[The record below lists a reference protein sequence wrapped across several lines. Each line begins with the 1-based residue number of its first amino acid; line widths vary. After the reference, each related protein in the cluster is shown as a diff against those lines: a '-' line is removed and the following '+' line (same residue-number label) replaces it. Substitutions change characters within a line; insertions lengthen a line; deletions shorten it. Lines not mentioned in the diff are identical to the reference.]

1 MNEQLAQILQN
12 LKFSAAQSI
21 IFGQQ
26 KGGVGKTTD
35 TCMAALVS
43 SLLMQFRTC
52 VIDTDLQGNAT
63 SFLTK
68 TFSVE
73 EIPQTLM
80 AALENGNLKP
90 SIINLTENLD
100 LIPAGYDMRLF
111 SEFLTEN
118 FNNIND
124 KTFYLKKLI
133 DEIKGDYDFIFIDI
147 PPSTDLKVDNA
158 MVACDYLVVV
168 QETQQFS
175 FEGSQRLIFDY
186 VQTLVDDFGDQV
198 PIQIAGILPALLQQK
213 RPMHQKLVEETIQTF
228 GRDNV
233 FNTIIQNHA
242 RLEWYPRLGFQFE
255 DYHDK
260 KMIAL
265 FADIFLELLE
275 RINLYETTGDIK
287 NYLYQ
292 PKFLADGK
300 LTQLGKEI
308 ELNGF
313 IR

>member
-1 MNEQLAQILQN
+1 MANT
-12 LKFSAAQSI
+12 I

-35 TCMAALVS
+35 TCMITLVAAL
-43 SLLMQFRTC
+43 LMKKRTLI
-52 VIDTDLQGNAT
+52 IDIDLQANAT
-63 SFLTK
+63 NFMTK
-68 TFSVE
+68 TFGIETV
-73 EIPQTLM
+73 PQTLM
-80 AALENGNLKP
+80 SALENGDLSP
-90 SIINLTENLD
+90 AIVNLTKNLD
-100 LIPAGYDMRLF
+100 LIPAGYDMRLYT
-111 SEFLTEN
+111 EFLTESFDN
-118 FNNIND
+118 TLD
-124 KTFYLKKLI
+124 RTFYLKKLI
-133 DEIKGDYDFIFIDI
+133 EPLKNDYDYIFIDI

-186 VQTLVDDFGDQV
+186 IQTLVDDFGENV

-213 RPMHQKLVEETIQTF
+213 RPMHQKLVEETIETF

-242 RLEWYPRLGFQFE
+242 RLEWYPRIGFQFQ

-265 FADIFLELLE
+265 FSDIFCELEE
-275 RINLYETTGDIK
+275 RIKLYETNGDIED
-287 NYLYQ
+287 YLYT
-292 PKFLADGK
+292 PKYIIEGK
-300 LTQLGKEI
+300 LTSLGKEI
-308 ELNGF
+308 N
-313 IR
+313 INV

>member
-1 MNEQLAQILQN
+1 MANT
-12 LKFSAAQSI
+12 I

-35 TCMAALVS
+35 TCMITLVAAM
-43 SLLMQFRTC
+43 LMKKRTIL
-52 VIDTDLQGNAT
+52 IDIDLQANAT
-63 SFLTK
+63 NFMTK
-68 TFSVE
+68 TFGVE
-73 EIPQTLM
+73 TVPQTLM
-80 AALENGNLKP
+80 SALENGDLRPAIVNLK
-90 SIINLTENLD
+90 ENLD
-100 LIPAGYDMRLF
+100 LIPAGYDMRLYT
-111 SEFLTEN
+111 EFLTEN
-118 FNNIND
+118 FDNTID
-124 KTFYLKKLI
+124 RTFYLKNLI
-133 DEIKGDYDFIFIDI
+133 EEIKDDYDYIFIDI

-186 VQTLVDDFGDQV
+186 IQTLVDDFGSDV

-213 RPMHQKLVEETIQTF
+213 RPMHQKLVEETIDTF

-242 RLEWYPRLGFQFE
+242 RLEWYPRIGFQFQ

-265 FADIFLELLE
+265 FADIFCELEE
-275 RINLYETTGDIK
+275 RITLYKSNGDIQD
-287 NYLYQ
+287 YFYTPRYIL
-292 PKFLADGK
+292 DGK
-300 LTQLGKEI
+300 LTS
-308 ELNGF
+308 
-313 IR
+313 

>member
-1 MNEQLAQILQN
+1 MANT
-12 LKFSAAQSI
+12 I

-35 TCMAALVS
+35 TCMITLVAAM
-43 SLLMQFRTC
+43 LMKKRTIL
-52 VIDTDLQGNAT
+52 IDIDLQANAT
-63 SFLTK
+63 NFMTK
-68 TFSVE
+68 TFGVE
-73 EIPQTLM
+73 TVPQTLM
-80 AALENGNLKP
+80 SALENGDLRPAIVNLK
-90 SIINLTENLD
+90 ENLD
-100 LIPAGYDMRLF
+100 LIPAGYDMRLYT
-111 SEFLTEN
+111 EFLTEN
-118 FNNIND
+118 FDNTID
-124 KTFYLKKLI
+124 RTFYLKNLI
-133 DEIKGDYDFIFIDI
+133 EEIKDDYDYIFIDI

-186 VQTLVDDFGDQV
+186 IQTLVDDFGSDV

-213 RPMHQKLVEETIQTF
+213 RPMHQKLVKETIDTF

-242 RLEWYPRLGFQFE
+242 RLEWYPRIGFQFQ

-265 FADIFLELLE
+265 FADIFCELEE
-275 RINLYETTGDIK
+275 RITLYKSNGDIQD
-287 NYLYQ
+287 YFYTPRYIL
-292 PKFLADGK
+292 DGK
-300 LTQLGKEI
+300 LTSLGKEI
-308 ELNGF
+308 SLNV
-313 IR
+313 

>member
-1 MNEQLAQILQN
+1 MANT
-12 LKFSAAQSI
+12 I

-35 TCMAALVS
+35 TCMITLVAAM
-43 SLLMQFRTC
+43 LMKKRTIL
-52 VIDTDLQGNAT
+52 IDIDLQANAT
-63 SFLTK
+63 NFMTK
-68 TFSVE
+68 TFGVE
-73 EIPQTLM
+73 TVPQTLM
-80 AALENGNLKP
+80 SALENGDLRPAIVNLK
-90 SIINLTENLD
+90 ENLD
-100 LIPAGYDMRLF
+100 IIPAGYDMRLYT
-111 SEFLTEN
+111 EFLTEN
-118 FNNIND
+118 FDNTID
-124 KTFYLKKLI
+124 RTFYLKNLI
-133 DEIKGDYDFIFIDI
+133 EEIKDDYDYIFIDI

-186 VQTLVDDFGDQV
+186 IQTLVDDFGSDV

-213 RPMHQKLVEETIQTF
+213 RPMHQKLVEETIDTF

-242 RLEWYPRLGFQFE
+242 RLEWYPRIGFQFQ

-265 FADIFLELLE
+265 FADIFCELEE
-275 RINLYETTGDIK
+275 RITLYKSNGDIQD
-287 NYLYQ
+287 YFYTPRYIL
-292 PKFLADGK
+292 DGK
-300 LTQLGKEI
+300 LTSLGKEI
-308 ELNGF
+308 SLNV
-313 IR
+313 

>member
-1 MNEQLAQILQN
+1 MKDYRART
-12 LKFSAAQSI
+12 I

-35 TCMAALVS
+35 TCMISLIS
-43 SLLMQFRTC
+43 SLVMNKKTLL
-52 VIDTDLQGNAT
+52 IDFDLQANAT
-63 SFLTK
+63 SFLSK
-68 TFSVE
+68 TFGVE
-73 EIPQTLM
+73 KFPYTLM
-80 AALENGNLKP
+80 TALENGNLE
-90 SIINLTENLD
+90 SAVQNLSDNLD
-100 LIPAGYDMRLF
+100 IIPAGYDMRLF
-111 SEFLTEN
+111 TEFLTEE
-118 FNNIND
+118 FGTI
-124 KTFYLKKLI
+124 KERTFYFDSLLESLKNSY
-133 DEIKGDYDFIFIDI
+133 DYIFIDI

-158 MVACDYLVVV
+158 MVSCDYLVVV

-186 VQTLVDDFGDQV
+186 VQTLVDDFGDKV

-213 RPMHQKLVEETIQTF
+213 RPMHQKLVEETIEKF

-265 FADIFLELLE
+265 FADIFCELTE
-275 RINLYETTGDIK
+275 RIYLYENEGDII
-287 NYLYQ
+287 NYLY
-292 PKFLADGK
+292 KHKYIINGK
-300 LTQLGKEI
+300 LTDLGKEVR
-308 ELNGF
+308 LNGF
-313 IR
+313 NR

>member
-1 MNEQLAQILQN
+1 MANT
-12 LKFSAAQSI
+12 I

-35 TCMAALVS
+35 TCMITLVAAM
-43 SLLMQFRTC
+43 LMKKRTIL
-52 VIDTDLQGNAT
+52 IDIDLQANAT
-63 SFLTK
+63 NFMTK
-68 TFSVE
+68 TFGVE
-73 EIPQTLM
+73 TVPQTLM
-80 AALENGNLKP
+80 SALENGDLRPAIVNLK
-90 SIINLTENLD
+90 ENLD
-100 LIPAGYDMRLF
+100 LIPAGYDMRLYT
-111 SEFLTEN
+111 EFLTEN
-118 FNNIND
+118 FDNTID
-124 KTFYLKKLI
+124 RTFYLKNLI
-133 DEIKGDYDFIFIDI
+133 EEIKDDYDYIFIDI

-186 VQTLVDDFGDQV
+186 IQTLVDDFGSDV

-213 RPMHQKLVEETIQTF
+213 RPMHQKLVEETIDTF

-242 RLEWYPRLGFQFE
+242 RLEWYPLIGFQFQ

-265 FADIFLELLE
+265 FADIFCELEE
-275 RINLYETTGDIK
+275 RITLYKSNGDIQD
-287 NYLYQ
+287 YFYTPRYIL
-292 PKFLADGK
+292 DGK
-300 LTQLGKEI
+300 LTSLGKEI
-308 ELNGF
+308 SLNV
-313 IR
+313 

>member
-1 MNEQLAQILQN
+1 MKNESN
-12 LKFSAAQSI
+12 SAKTI

-35 TCMAALVS
+35 TCMVSLVS
-43 SLLMQFRTC
+43 SLLMGKRTLL
-52 VIDTDLQGNAT
+52 IDFDLQGNAT

-68 TFSVE
+68 SFGVE
-73 EIPQTLM
+73 EVPTTLM
-80 AALENGNLKP
+80 AALEKGNLQPAVLKL
-90 SIINLTENLD
+90 SQNLD
-100 LIPAGYDMRLF
+100 MIPAGYDMRLF
-111 SEFLTEN
+111 TEFLTEN
-118 FNNIND
+118 FNNIED
-124 KTFYLKKLI
+124 RTFYFKMLLEPLKKL
-133 DEIKGDYDFIFIDI
+133 YDFIFIDI

-186 VQTLVDDFGDQV
+186 VQTLVDDFGSKV
-198 PIQIAGILPALLQQK
+198 PIQIAGVLPALLQQK
-213 RPMHQKLVEETIQTF
+213 RPMHQKLVKETIETF

-265 FADIFLELLE
+265 FADIYCELLE
-275 RINLYETTGDIK
+275 RIEIFESVGDIQD
-287 NYLYQ
+287 YLYKPQ
-292 PKFLADGK
+292 YLVNGR
-300 LTQLGKEI
+300 LTKLGKEI
-308 ELNGF
+308 VLNGF
-313 IR
+313 NR

>member
-1 MNEQLAQILQN
+1 MANT
-12 LKFSAAQSI
+12 I

-35 TCMAALVS
+35 TCMITLVAAM
-43 SLLMQFRTC
+43 LMKKRTIL
-52 VIDTDLQGNAT
+52 IDIDLQANAT
-63 SFLTK
+63 NFMTK
-68 TFSVE
+68 TFGVE
-73 EIPQTLM
+73 TVPQTLM
-80 AALENGNLKP
+80 SALENGDLRPAIVNLK
-90 SIINLTENLD
+90 ENLD
-100 LIPAGYDMRLF
+100 LIPAGYDMRLYT
-111 SEFLTEN
+111 EFLTEN
-118 FNNIND
+118 FDNTID
-124 KTFYLKKLI
+124 RTFYLKNLI
-133 DEIKGDYDFIFIDI
+133 EEIKDDYDYIFIDI

-186 VQTLVDDFGDQV
+186 IQTLVDDFGSDV

-213 RPMHQKLVEETIQTF
+213 RPMHQKLVEETIDTF

-242 RLEWYPRLGFQFE
+242 RLEWYPRIGFQFQ

-265 FADIFLELLE
+265 FADIFCELEE
-275 RINLYETTGDIK
+275 RITLYKSNGDIQD
-287 NYLYQ
+287 YFYTPRYIL
-292 PKFLADGK
+292 DGK
-300 LTQLGKEI
+300 LTSWERRLV
-308 ELNGF
+308 
-313 IR
+313 

>member
-1 MNEQLAQILQN
+1 MANT
-12 LKFSAAQSI
+12 I

-35 TCMAALVS
+35 TCMITLVAAM
-43 SLLMQFRTC
+43 LMKKRTIL
-52 VIDTDLQGNAT
+52 IDIDLQANAT
-63 SFLTK
+63 NFMTK
-68 TFSVE
+68 TFGVE
-73 EIPQTLM
+73 TVPQTLM
-80 AALENGNLKP
+80 SALENGDLRPAIVNLK
-90 SIINLTENLD
+90 ENLD
-100 LIPAGYDMRLF
+100 LIPTGYDMRLYT
-111 SEFLTEN
+111 EFLTEN
-118 FNNIND
+118 FDNTID
-124 KTFYLKKLI
+124 RTFYLKNLI
-133 DEIKGDYDFIFIDI
+133 EEIKDDYDYIFIDI

-186 VQTLVDDFGDQV
+186 IQTLVDDFGSDV

-213 RPMHQKLVEETIQTF
+213 RPMHQKLVEETIDTF

-242 RLEWYPRLGFQFE
+242 RLEWYPRIGFQFQ

-265 FADIFLELLE
+265 FADIFCELEE
-275 RINLYETTGDIK
+275 RITLYKSNGDIQD
-287 NYLYQ
+287 YFYTPRYIL
-292 PKFLADGK
+292 DGK
-300 LTQLGKEI
+300 LTSLGKEI
-308 ELNGF
+308 SLNV
-313 IR
+313 

>member
-1 MNEQLAQILQN
+1 MANT
-12 LKFSAAQSI
+12 I

-35 TCMAALVS
+35 TCMITLVAAM
-43 SLLMQFRTC
+43 LMKKRTIL
-52 VIDTDLQGNAT
+52 IDIDLQANAT
-63 SFLTK
+63 NFMTK
-68 TFSVE
+68 TFGVE
-73 EIPQTLM
+73 TVPQTLM
-80 AALENGNLKP
+80 SARENGDLRPAIVNLK
-90 SIINLTENLD
+90 ENLD
-100 LIPAGYDMRLF
+100 LIPAGYDMRLYT
-111 SEFLTEN
+111 EFLTEN
-118 FNNIND
+118 FDNTID
-124 KTFYLKKLI
+124 RTFYLKNLI
-133 DEIKGDYDFIFIDI
+133 EEIKDDYDYIFIDI

-186 VQTLVDDFGDQV
+186 IQTLVDDFGSDV

-213 RPMHQKLVEETIQTF
+213 RPMHQKLVEETIDTF

-242 RLEWYPRLGFQFE
+242 RLEWYPRIGFQFQ

-265 FADIFLELLE
+265 FADIFCELEE
-275 RINLYETTGDIK
+275 RITLYKSNGDIQD
-287 NYLYQ
+287 YFYTPRYIL
-292 PKFLADGK
+292 DGK
-300 LTQLGKEI
+300 LTSLGKEI
-308 ELNGF
+308 SLNV
-313 IR
+313 

>member
-1 MNEQLAQILQN
+1 MANT
-12 LKFSAAQSI
+12 I

-35 TCMAALVS
+35 TCVITLVAAM
-43 SLLMQFRTC
+43 LMKKRTIL
-52 VIDTDLQGNAT
+52 IDIDLQANAT
-63 SFLTK
+63 NFMTK
-68 TFSVE
+68 TFGVE
-73 EIPQTLM
+73 TVPQTLM
-80 AALENGNLKP
+80 SALENGDLRPAIVNLK
-90 SIINLTENLD
+90 ENLD
-100 LIPAGYDMRLF
+100 LIPAGYDMRLYT
-111 SEFLTEN
+111 EFLTEN
-118 FNNIND
+118 FDNTID
-124 KTFYLKKLI
+124 RTFYLKNLI
-133 DEIKGDYDFIFIDI
+133 EEIKDDYDYIFIDI

-186 VQTLVDDFGDQV
+186 IQTLVDDFGSDV

-213 RPMHQKLVEETIQTF
+213 RPMHQKLVEETIDTF

-242 RLEWYPRLGFQFE
+242 RLEWYPRIGFQFQ

-265 FADIFLELLE
+265 FADIFCELEE
-275 RINLYETTGDIK
+275 RITLYKSNGDIQD
-287 NYLYQ
+287 YFYTPRYIL
-292 PKFLADGK
+292 DGK
-300 LTQLGKEI
+300 LTSLGKEI
-308 ELNGF
+308 SLNV
-313 IR
+313 

>member
-1 MNEQLAQILQN
+1 MANT
-12 LKFSAAQSI
+12 I

-35 TCMAALVS
+35 TCMITLVAAM
-43 SLLMQFRTC
+43 LMKKRTIL
-52 VIDTDLQGNAT
+52 IDIDLQANAT
-63 SFLTK
+63 NFMTK
-68 TFSVE
+68 TFGVE
-73 EIPQTLM
+73 TVPQTLM
-80 AALENGNLKP
+80 SALENGDLRPAIVNLK
-90 SIINLTENLD
+90 ENLD
-100 LIPAGYDMRLF
+100 LSPAGYDMRLYT
-111 SEFLTEN
+111 EFLTEN
-118 FNNIND
+118 FDNTID
-124 KTFYLKKLI
+124 RTFYLKNLI
-133 DEIKGDYDFIFIDI
+133 EEIKDDYDYIFIDI

-186 VQTLVDDFGDQV
+186 IQTLVDDFGSDV

-213 RPMHQKLVEETIQTF
+213 RPMHQKLVEETIDTF

-242 RLEWYPRLGFQFE
+242 RLEWYPRIGFQFQ

-265 FADIFLELLE
+265 FADIFCELEE
-275 RINLYETTGDIK
+275 RITLYKSNGDIQD
-287 NYLYQ
+287 YFYTPRYIL
-292 PKFLADGK
+292 DGK
-300 LTQLGKEI
+300 LTSLGKEI
-308 ELNGF
+308 SLNV
-313 IR
+313 

>member
-1 MNEQLAQILQN
+1 MANT
-12 LKFSAAQSI
+12 I

-35 TCMAALVS
+35 TCMITLVAAM
-43 SLLMQFRTC
+43 LMKKRTIL
-52 VIDTDLQGNAT
+52 IDIDLQANAT
-63 SFLTK
+63 NFMTK
-68 TFSVE
+68 TFGVE
-73 EIPQTLM
+73 TVPQTLM
-80 AALENGNLKP
+80 SALENGDLRPAIVNLK
-90 SIINLTENLD
+90 ENLD
-100 LIPAGYDMRLF
+100 LIPAGYDMRLYT
-111 SEFLTEN
+111 EFLTEN
-118 FNNIND
+118 FDNTID
-124 KTFYLKKLI
+124 RTFYLKNLI
-133 DEIKGDYDFIFIDI
+133 EEIKDDYDYIFIDI

-186 VQTLVDDFGDQV
+186 IQTLVDDFGSDV

-213 RPMHQKLVEETIQTF
+213 RPMHQKLVEETIDTF

-242 RLEWYPRLGFQFE
+242 RLEWYPRIGFQFQ

-265 FADIFLELLE
+265 FADIFCELEE
-275 RINLYETTGDIK
+275 RITLYK
-287 NYLYQ
+287 S
-292 PKFLADGK
+292 
-300 LTQLGKEI
+300 
-308 ELNGF
+308 NG
-313 IR
+313 

>member
-1 MNEQLAQILQN
+1 MANT
-12 LKFSAAQSI
+12 I

-35 TCMAALVS
+35 TCMITLVAAM
-43 SLLMQFRTC
+43 LMKKRTIL
-52 VIDTDLQGNAT
+52 IDIDLQANAT
-63 SFLTK
+63 NFMTK
-68 TFSVE
+68 TFGVE
-73 EIPQTLM
+73 TVPQTLM
-80 AALENGNLKP
+80 SALENGDLRPAIVNLK
-90 SIINLTENLD
+90 ENLD
-100 LIPAGYDMRLF
+100 LIPAGYDMRLYT
-111 SEFLTEN
+111 EFLTEN
-118 FNNIND
+118 FDNTID
-124 KTFYLKKLI
+124 RTFYLKNLI
-133 DEIKGDYDFIFIDI
+133 EEIKDDYDYIFIDI

-186 VQTLVDDFGDQV
+186 IQTLVDDFGSDV

-213 RPMHQKLVEETIQTF
+213 RPMHQKLVEETIDTF

-242 RLEWYPRLGFQFE
+242 RLEWYPRIGFQFQ

-265 FADIFLELLE
+265 FADIFCELEE
-275 RINLYETTGDIK
+275 RITLYKSNGDIQD
-287 NYLYQ
+287 YFYTPRYIL
-292 PKFLADGK
+292 DGK
-300 LTQLGKEI
+300 LTALGKEI
-308 ELNGF
+308 SLNV
-313 IR
+313 

>member
-1 MNEQLAQILQN
+1 ILMAN
-12 LKFSAAQSI
+12 TI

-35 TCMAALVS
+35 TCMITLVAAM
-43 SLLMQFRTC
+43 LMKKRTIL
-52 VIDTDLQGNAT
+52 IDIDLQANAT
-63 SFLTK
+63 NFMTK
-68 TFSVE
+68 TFGVE
-73 EIPQTLM
+73 TVPQTLM
-80 AALENGNLKP
+80 SALENGDLRPAIVNLK
-90 SIINLTENLD
+90 ENLD
-100 LIPAGYDMRLF
+100 LIPAGYDMRLYT
-111 SEFLTEN
+111 EFLTEN
-118 FNNIND
+118 FDNTID
-124 KTFYLKKLI
+124 RTFYLKNLI
-133 DEIKGDYDFIFIDI
+133 EEIKDDYDYIFIDI

-186 VQTLVDDFGDQV
+186 IQTLVDDFGSDV

-213 RPMHQKLVEETIQTF
+213 RPMHQKLVEETIDTF

-242 RLEWYPRLGFQFE
+242 RLEWYPRIGFQFQ

-265 FADIFLELLE
+265 FADIFCELEE
-275 RINLYETTGDIK
+275 RITLYKSNGDIQD
-287 NYLYQ
+287 YFYTPRYIL
-292 PKFLADGK
+292 DGK
-300 LTQLGKEI
+300 LTSLGKEI
-308 ELNGF
+308 SLNV
-313 IR
+313 

>member
-1 MNEQLAQILQN
+1 MANT
-12 LKFSAAQSI
+12 I

-35 TCMAALVS
+35 TCMITLVAAM
-43 SLLMQFRTC
+43 LMKKRTIL
-52 VIDTDLQGNAT
+52 IDIDLQANAT
-63 SFLTK
+63 NFMTK
-68 TFSVE
+68 TFGVE
-73 EIPQTLM
+73 TVPQTLM
-80 AALENGNLKP
+80 SALENGDLRPAIVNLK
-90 SIINLTENLD
+90 ENLD
-100 LIPAGYDMRLF
+100 LIPAGYDMRLYT
-111 SEFLTEN
+111 EFLTEN
-118 FNNIND
+118 FDNTID
-124 KTFYLKKLI
+124 RTFYLKNLI
-133 DEIKGDYDFIFIDI
+133 EEIKDDYDYIFIDI

-186 VQTLVDDFGDQV
+186 IQTLVDDFGSDV

-213 RPMHQKLVEETIQTF
+213 RPMHQKLVEETIDTF

-242 RLEWYPRLGFQFE
+242 RLEWYPRIGFQFQ

-265 FADIFLELLE
+265 FADIFCELEE
-275 RINLYETTGDIK
+275 RITLYKSNGDIQD
-287 NYLYQ
+287 YFYTPRYIL
-292 PKFLADGK
+292 DGK
-300 LTQLGKEI
+300 LTSLGKEI
-308 ELNGF
+308 SLNV
-313 IR
+313 

>member
-1 MNEQLAQILQN
+1 MANT
-12 LKFSAAQSI
+12 I

-35 TCMAALVS
+35 TCMITLVAAM
-43 SLLMQFRTC
+43 LMKKRTIL
-52 VIDTDLQGNAT
+52 IDIDLQANAT
-63 SFLTK
+63 NFMTK
-68 TFSVE
+68 TFGVE
-73 EIPQTLM
+73 TVPQTLM
-80 AALENGNLKP
+80 SALENGDLRPAIVNLK
-90 SIINLTENLD
+90 ENLD
-100 LIPAGYDMRLF
+100 LIPAGYDMRLYT
-111 SEFLTEN
+111 EFLTEN
-118 FNNIND
+118 FDNTID
-124 KTFYLKKLI
+124 RTFYLKNLI
-133 DEIKGDYDFIFIDI
+133 EEIKDDYDYIFIDI

-186 VQTLVDDFGDQV
+186 IQTLVDDFGSDV

-213 RPMHQKLVEETIQTF
+213 RPMHQKLVEETIDTF

-242 RLEWYPRLGFQFE
+242 RLEWYPRIGFQFQ

-265 FADIFLELLE
+265 FADIFCELEE
-275 RINLYETTGDIK
+275 RITLYKSNGDIQD
-287 NYLYQ
+287 YFY
-292 PKFLADGK
+292 
-300 LTQLGKEI
+300 T
-308 ELNGF
+308 
-313 IR
+313 